1 MSKTPKAGE
10 NKAADTET
18 ICIRVKLEQELGR
31 LTYEI
36 AKLNEQ
42 LRLKVQRSNAIATTL
57 EELNGK

>member
-1 MSKTPKAGE
+1 MATSETGE

-18 ICIRVKLEQELGR
+18 TGRKAKLERELGR

-42 LRLKVQRSNAIATTL
+42 LRLKVQRSNVIATTL